1 MIIIISMKSWSITV
15 FSSKKLLEVVIYPKG
30 KAPLGMQE
38 YFIELHLKESGVDRD
53 DILRKGAVSV
63 VR

>member
-1 MIIIISMKSWSITV
+1 MKYYCLQFKETSGY
-15 FSSKKLLEVVIYPKG
+15 LYPKG

-38 YFIELHLKESGVDRD
+38 YFIGLHLKESGVDRD

-63 VR
+63 VG